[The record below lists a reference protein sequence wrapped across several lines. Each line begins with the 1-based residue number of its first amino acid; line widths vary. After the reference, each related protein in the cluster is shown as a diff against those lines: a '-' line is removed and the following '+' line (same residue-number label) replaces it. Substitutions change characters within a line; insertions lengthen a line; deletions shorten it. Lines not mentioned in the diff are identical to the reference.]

1 MNHVT
6 KSEMFVFFLIIRPP
20 PASTRTDPLVPHTTL
35 FRAKRSPRPQRS
47 SVRVEV
53 EFVQRLSARG
63 DGDELDRAEILV
75 KAQRQTPAFGS
86 HQLLYIT
93 HGINFARIKRHAI
106 GWRHDARPV
115 LICIVVKYFRKVAYK
130 TDLRGISWCP
140 QQLAEIGR
148 AHV

>member
-1 MNHVT
+1 MRISDWSSDVC
-6 KSEMFVFFLIIRPP
+6 SSDL
-20 PASTRTDPLVPHTTL
+20 
-35 FRAKRSPRPQRS
+35 S

-93 HGINFARIKRHAI
+93 HGIKFARIKRHAI

-115 LICIVVKYFRKVAYK
+115 LICIVVKYFRDRKS
-130 TDLRGISWCP
+130 TRLNSS
-140 QQLAEIGR
+140 
-148 AHV
+148 H

>member
-1 MNHVT
+1 MRISDWSSDVC
-6 KSEMFVFFLIIRPP
+6 SSDL
-20 PASTRTDPLVPHTTL
+20 
-35 FRAKRSPRPQRS
+35 S

-93 HGINFARIKRHAI
+93 HGIKFARIKRHAI
-106 GWRHDARPV
+106 GWRHAARPV
-115 LICIVVKYFRKVAYK
+115 LICIVVKYFRLVDYT
-130 TDLRGISWCP
+130 TDTSVISWFP
-140 QQLAEIGR
+140 QQLADNIR
-148 AHV
+148 ASLFDSFLVELDSRKSCVLGKGVS

>member
-1 MNHVT
+1 M
-6 KSEMFVFFLIIRPP
+6 R
-20 PASTRTDPLVPHTTL
+20 ASVSSGS
-35 FRAKRSPRPQRS
+35 KRS

-93 HGINFARIKRHAI
+93 HGIKFARIKRHAI

-115 LICIVVKYFRKVAYK
+115 LICIVVKYFRIVAYK
-130 TDLRGISWCP
+130 TDLRSEESRVGKECVRRVD
-140 QQLAEIGR
+140 LGGR
-148 AHV
+148 RIIKKKKKKNK

>member
-1 MNHVT
+1 MRISDWSSDVC
-6 KSEMFVFFLIIRPP
+6 SSDL
-20 PASTRTDPLVPHTTL
+20 
-35 FRAKRSPRPQRS
+35 S

-93 HGINFARIKRHAI
+93 HGIKFARIKRHAI
-106 GWRHDARPV
+106 GWRNDARPRSDERRV
-115 LICIVVKYFRKVAYK
+115 GKECVR
-130 TDLRGISWCP
+130 P
-140 QQLAEIGR
+140 GR
-148 AHV
+148 YRWWPYH